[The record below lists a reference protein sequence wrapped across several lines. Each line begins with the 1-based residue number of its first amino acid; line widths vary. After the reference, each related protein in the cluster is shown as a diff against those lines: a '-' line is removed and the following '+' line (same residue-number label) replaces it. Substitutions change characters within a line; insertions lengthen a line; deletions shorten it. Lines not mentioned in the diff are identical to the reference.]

1 MDSFLGHELPVVP
14 VYKTR
19 HVQSDTPNQMTEL
32 TKAAMIAKY
41 GKEEYDRVMADV
53 TVEVSFRARRPDSY
67 VLLTSFFPPSLSS
80 TSVIFPTP
88 CYSLSTICPCPIHML
103 PVCLFL
109 TSD

>member
-41 GKEEYDRVMADV
+41 GKEEYDRVMAENEAAFKERKANKV
-53 TVEVSFRARRPDSY
+53 NACEGCGREGGKRETFKRCAACWKISRQ
-67 VLLTSFFPPSLSS
+67 VLYCSK
-80 TSVIFPTP
+80 
-88 CYSLSTICPCPIHML
+88 
-103 PVCLFL
+103 
-109 TSD
+109 